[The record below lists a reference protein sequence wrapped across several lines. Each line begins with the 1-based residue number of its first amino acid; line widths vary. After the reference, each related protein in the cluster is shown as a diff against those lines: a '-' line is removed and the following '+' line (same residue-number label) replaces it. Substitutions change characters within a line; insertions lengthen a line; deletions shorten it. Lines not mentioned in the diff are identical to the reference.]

1 MLQYGKSRGICH
13 QEPPC
18 YDLVFYTLR
27 RGVYNI
33 DATYQSAGR
42 IYIIVYLWR
51 LLQWSTIEVDNV
63 CRPTHFGVGDTEQY
77 AVILRHTD
85 SDDAW

>member
-42 IYIIVYLWR
+42 IYIIVYL
-51 LLQWSTIEVDNV
+51 
-63 CRPTHFGVGDTEQY
+63 
-77 AVILRHTD
+77 
-85 SDDAW
+85 